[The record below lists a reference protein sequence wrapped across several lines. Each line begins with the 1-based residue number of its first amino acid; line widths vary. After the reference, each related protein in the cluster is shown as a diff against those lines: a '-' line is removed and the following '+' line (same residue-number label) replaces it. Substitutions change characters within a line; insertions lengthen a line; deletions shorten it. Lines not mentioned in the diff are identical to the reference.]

1 MEGFRFV
8 MAIVLSIAVVI
19 LVNILFPP
27 TPPPERPV
35 PDTVVVDTLDPLGPD
50 LPLAQDSPLV
60 PTAPGV
66 GEPLVPTAPGVAEP
80 GVTQPGMTQ
89 PGVTEPGV
97 TEPGVAEPQVAVED
111 TVWVET
117 DVARYGITTRG
128 GSVAS
133 VELLAFESFTAPGPV
148 QLVEPG
154 MELVDFSLRV
164 GNRVA
169 PLDRI
174 RFHSSLPAGDTTR
187 VVDQTTLRLTGT
199 LNGIE
204 VVLEYGFVP
213 DDYLVRFQGAVQG
226 IGEADATLLLGL
238 GPRLAVNEADS
249 AEDLRALSYVAYS
262 RRTGIESVR
271 ITNLDSDRIEEGPL
285 AWAALRNKYFVA
297 TAMVPREGPAAFGGL
312 IATGGPA
319 GAEAV
324 QVTLPLDRTASF
336 GLRFYFGPQ
345 EYSRLAALGDRME
358 EVNPYGWRLFRPII
372 RPLAELVT
380 WLLVAGRDVLG
391 LGYGWVL
398 ILFGFAMR
406 GLLWPLNAKAMR
418 SQLKTMEMQPR
429 IKEMQTKY
437 KDKPEQLQ
445 KEMMRLYK
453 EEGFNPLGG
462 CIPMLIPWPVLITL
476 FFVFQN
482 TIEFRG
488 VEFLWLPDL
497 SRPDPLYILPFVLG
511 ASLWGLQYMNMRAAP
526 QDNPQQKML
535 LWFMPILMVVIFL
548 NFASGLNL
556 YYAASNVASLPQ
568 QILIIRERKRARI
581 RMDAK
586 KKAEEEEA
594 RAAEAAQAPAKPKGG
609 KPAARPK
616 KGKKR

>member
-8 MAIVLSIAVVI
+8 LAIVLSIAVVI
-19 LVNILFPP
+19 LVNVMFPP
-27 TPPPERPV
+27 APRPDRPA
-35 PDTVVVDTLDPLGPD
+35 PDTVAADTLVPPADAPPLEPAPMPVEPPAAPPAAPPD
-50 LPLAQDSPLV
+50 
-60 PTAPGV
+60 APAD
-66 GEPLVPTAPGVAEP
+66 APAVA
-80 GVTQPGMTQ
+80 
-89 PGVTEPGV
+89 
-97 TEPGVAEPQVAVED
+97 ED

-117 DVARYGITTRG
+117 ELARYGISTRG
-128 GSVAS
+128 GAIVSI
-133 VELLAFESFTAPGPV
+133 ELLAFESFTTPGPV

-154 MELVDFSLRV
+154 TRLVDFGLRL
-164 GNRVA
+164 GQTTA
-169 PLDRI
+169 DLGRI
-174 RFHSSLPAGDTTR
+174 TLQPSLPPGDTTR
-187 VVDQTTLRLTGT
+187 ITEPTSLQLLGT
-199 LNGIE
+199 LNGIQ
-204 VVLEYGFVP
+204 VQLEYAFLP
-213 DDYLVRFQGAVQG
+213 DDYLMHLG
-226 IGEADATLLLGL
+226 GELEGLGGVDATLLLGL

-249 AEDLRALSYVAYS
+249 AEDLRLLSYVVYS
-262 RRTGIESVR
+262 RQLGIESVR
-271 ITNLDSDRIEEGPL
+271 ITNLSADRIEEGPL
-285 AWAALRNKYFVA
+285 AWAAIRNKYFVA
-297 TAMVPREGPAAFGGL
+297 VAMHPLGAPPAFGGL
-312 IATGGPA
+312 IARGGPA
-319 GAEAV
+319 GAESVHA
-324 QVTLPLDRTASF
+324 TLPLDRTGAF
-336 GLRFYFGPQ
+336 AIRLFFGPQ
-345 EYSRLAALGDRME
+345 EYRRLAGLGDRME
-358 EVNPYGWRLFRPII
+358 EVNPYGWRIFRPII

-380 WLLVAGRDVLG
+380 WLLVGGRDVLG

-429 IKEMQTKY
+429 IKEMQAKY
-437 KDKPEQLQ
+437 KDKPELLQ

-497 SRPDPLYILPFVLG
+497 SRPDPYYILPFLLG
-511 ASLWGLQYMNMRAAP
+511 ASLWGLQFLNMRAAP
-526 QDNPQQKML
+526 QDNPQMKML

-568 QILIIRERKRARI
+568 QILIIRERKRVRA

-586 KKAEEEEA
+586 PKPEPEPEQDA
-594 RAAEAAQAPAKPKGG
+594 RPRKGSKPSKRAKPK
-609 KPAARPK
+609 
-616 KGKKR
+616 

>member
-8 MAIVLSIAVVI
+8 LAIVLSIVVVI
-19 LVNILFPP
+19 LVNVLFPP
-27 TPPPERPV
+27 TPAPERPV
-35 PDTVVVDTLDPLGPD
+35 TDPVVTDTILPPADTPLVVPDTAPLPVDTLPPT
-50 LPLAQDSPLV
+50 LA
-60 PTAPGV
+60 A
-66 GEPLVPTAPGVAEP
+66 
-80 GVTQPGMTQ
+80 
-89 PGVTEPGV
+89 
-97 TEPGVAEPQVAVED
+97 ED

-117 DVARYGITTRG
+117 ALARYGISTRG
-128 GSVAS
+128 GAIVSL
-133 VELLAFESFTAPGPV
+133 ELLAFESFTEPGPV
-148 QLVEPG
+148 QLVETG
-154 MELVDFSLRV
+154 STLVDFSLRLGDADV
-164 GNRVA
+164 
-169 PLDRI
+169 PLAR
-174 RFHSSLPAGDTTR
+174 SLLTPSFPPGDTTR
-187 VVDQTTLRLTGT
+187 LAEPATLELAGT
-199 LNGIE
+199 LDG
-204 VVLEYGFVP
+204 VQVQLEYRFDP
-213 DDYLVRFQGAVQG
+213 DIYLVQLQGQLEG
-226 IGEADATLLLGL
+226 LTRDDATLLIGL

-249 AEDLRALSYVAYS
+249 AEDLRLLSYVVYS

-271 ITNLDSDRIEEGPL
+271 ITNLDHRRIEEGPL
-285 AWAALRNKYFVA
+285 AWAAIRNKYFVA
-297 TAMVPREGPAAFGGL
+297 AAMHPVGQPATFGGV
-312 IATGGPA
+312 IATGGPQ
-319 GAEAV
+319 GAESI
-324 QVTLPLDRTASF
+324 QMTLPLDRTAAFSI
-336 GLRFYFGPQ
+336 RFFFGPQ
-345 EYSRLAALGDRME
+345 EYRRLAALGDRME
-358 EVNPYGWRLFRPII
+358 EVNPYGWRIFRPII

-380 WLLVAGRDVLG
+380 WLLVGGREVLG

-429 IKEMQTKY
+429 MKEMQAKY
-437 KDKPEQLQ
+437 KDKPELLQ

-497 SRPDPLYILPFVLG
+497 SRPDPYYILPFVLG
-511 ASLWGLQYMNMRAAP
+511 ASLWGLQFLNMRAAP
-526 QDNPQQKML
+526 QDNPQMKML

-568 QILIIRERKRARI
+568 QILIIRERKRVRA

-586 KKAEEEEA
+586 PKEEPPEDA
-594 RAAEAAQAPAKPKGG
+594 RVEDGKPKGG
-609 KPAARPK
+609 KR
-616 KGKKR
+616 KGGKRK